1 MSYMRGVKFGNVGNT
16 RLQRSYGAGSGPLRD
31 TYPKGYAHGGAVK
44 DGKDGPALAEGMEA
58 GGKPAKVSL
67 ARPGRKM
74 GGKAG
79 EHGKGKTNV
88 NVVVM
93 GHPPGGPG
101 MPGGPMGAGPMPM
114 PPPGAGGPPMPPPMA
129 MKPPMP
135 AGGPPMGGPPGGMPP
150 MRARGGA
157 VARYAKGGKVRHR
170 ADGGWTGEGDSGQAL
185 KEKSAAA

>member
-1 MSYMRGVKFGNVGNT
+1 MSYMKGVKFGNVGNT
-16 RLQRSYGAGSGPLRD
+16 RLQKTYGAGSGPLRD
-31 TYPKGYAHGGAVK
+31 SYPKGYATGGKVSA
-44 DGKDGPALAEGMEA
+44 DGPALKEGMEA
-58 GGKPAKVSL
+58 DGKPAKVSL

-93 GHPPGGPG
+93 GHPPGAPG
-101 MPGGPMGAGPMPM
+101 MPGAGGPMPM
-114 PPPGAGGPPMPPPMA
+114 PPPGAGGPPPMPPPPMA

-170 ADGGWTGEGDSGQAL
+170 ADGGEIV
-185 KEKSAAA
+185 EKRARG